1 MILFGVK
8 FQGGQHS
15 HNMGPM
21 TKQEP
26 SVAPHFCNVPYLV
39 GFMHGKARGL
49 KTNVGQVLT
58 LASLWLVRTAGSNY
72 DELN

>member
-1 MILFGVK
+1 VILFGVK

-26 SVAPHFCNVPYLV
+26 SLAPHFWNVPYLV
-39 GFMHGKARGL
+39 GFMHGKA
-49 KTNVGQVLT
+49 
-58 LASLWLVRTAGSNY
+58 
-72 DELN
+72 